1 MTNSWEILG
10 GDILGDT
17 GFQTGVLHIDEGKI
31 SNDPA
36 KNMLPYNA
44 EDAWILPGIVDLH
57 GDGFE
62 TIVEPRPGVHFPF
75 ELAYREAD
83 RQMISNGITTGFHAL
98 TISWEP
104 GLRDISVSRALWSAL
119 HSISGSLDCDAR
131 FNLRWETFA
140 LDHVDE
146 VIGWLSAQSGDIL
159 SINDHT
165 TANHGLSE
173 DSAKLKRMAARMGLS
188 PAEAQS
194 KVAEVWARREEV
206 PAATDDICARAAKLG
221 RTAMSHDDATP
232 QDRQIG
238 RIRNLTVSEFPTT
251 LEAAQEARAAGEQVI
266 MGAPNALR
274 GHSHNGAL
282 CATQAI
288 KRGLCTILASD
299 YYYPAQFYAAFRLAD
314 EGVLPLDEAWALV
327 STNPAAAVGLT
338 DRGTLSAGKRADLLV
353 VDKETRKIKTVFV
366 EGRRVL
372 DRS

>member
-17 GFQTGVLHIDEGKI
+17 GFQTGVLHIDEGRI

-44 EDAWILPGIVDLH
+44 ENAWVLPGIVDLH

-62 TIVEPRPGVHFPF
+62 AIVEPRPGVHFPF
-75 ELAYREAD
+75 DLAYREAD

-104 GLRDISVSRALWSAL
+104 GLRDISVSRKLWSAL

-188 PAEAQS
+188 PADAQS
-194 KVAEVWARREEV
+194 KIAEVWARREEV
-206 PAATDDICARAAKLG
+206 PAATDDICARAAILG

-232 QDRQIG
+232 QDRQTG
-238 RIRNLTVSEFPTT
+238 RTRNLTVSEFPTT
-251 LEAAQEARAAGEQVI
+251 LEAAKEARAAGEHVI

-274 GHSHNGAL
+274 GQSHNGAL

-288 KRGLCTILASD
+288 KNGLCTILASD
-299 YYYPAQFYAAFRLAD
+299 YYYPAQFHAAFRLAD

-353 VDKETRKIKTVFV
+353 VDKETRKIRTVYV

>member
-17 GFQTGVLHIDEGKI
+17 GFQTGVLHIDEGRI

-44 EDAWILPGIVDLH
+44 ENAWVLPGIVDLH

-62 TIVEPRPGVHFPF
+62 AIVEPRPGVHFPF
-75 ELAYREAD
+75 DLAYREAD

-104 GLRDISVSRALWSAL
+104 GLRDISVSRKLWSAL

-165 TANHGLSE
+165 TGKPRVERGQRETQTNGRPNGTFS
-173 DSAKLKRMAARMGLS
+173 
-188 PAEAQS
+188 
-194 KVAEVWARREEV
+194 RR
-206 PAATDDICARAAKLG
+206 CAIQN
-221 RTAMSHDDATP
+221 S
-232 QDRQIG
+232 
-238 RIRNLTVSEFPTT
+238 
-251 LEAAQEARAAGEQVI
+251 
-266 MGAPNALR
+266 
-274 GHSHNGAL
+274 
-282 CATQAI
+282 
-288 KRGLCTILASD
+288 RGLGAS
-299 YYYPAQFYAAFRLAD
+299 
-314 EGVLPLDEAWALV
+314 
-327 STNPAAAVGLT
+327 
-338 DRGTLSAGKRADLLV
+338 RGGSRSNRRYMCAGRNTGPYGHVA
-353 VDKETRKIKTVFV
+353 
-366 EGRRVL
+366 
-372 DRS
+372 